1 MGPADL
7 PDLARR
13 GRRQLGRLL
22 QRELVEDTA
31 ACARALTALVG
42 RAPEGLTL
50 PGGPSSVPRA
60 LLTGSAL
67 QAMAACPWPSAM
79 MRQLDPDDPAF
90 LPPLGMHPV
99 LAARDRTLLGL
110 PERGRLAWVDP
121 LGWCGVGDGPA
132 VTTWF
137 GEGEAGAGG
146 ELWPLG
152 RAPDEV
158 GGAEA
163 GLWEQRRGEGGLG
176 VVTRGRRGALELELS
191 VFPVVVDGAVAWALV
206 ARLRRLHGA
215 AGPASLVFALRPA
228 GTEGVAPVFQLR
240 REAAGLWV
248 ADGVPVLAVAVRGQQ
263 ARVAAHGQPDPWAA
277 LRAATP
283 PAPDPSRGGS
293 DGAPGAQVVHCP
305 VGLASGAE
313 VYRATL
319 APGEELTRLA
329 ILAPPRRTPEALI
342 HTSAGSLWAGAQADR
357 RGLLQSGCELVL
369 AAHNHV
375 LDAAR
380 QRLLV
385 DPVGQDE
392 AVSLGGL
399 LGAVALARLGF
410 QRRAADRIAA
420 GLGRVRRDGSL
431 DGAEGPETA
440 AVLAWAAAEHLRW
453 TDASTSARATR
464 RAWLRLVEGLVRA
477 PPQAGGF
484 ALFGSRGS
492 RRWSAIWRAAAL
504 VGCASVLRDHRQVA
518 RDEDATRWGMA
529 GAAATEELDGWL
541 GDGPWTSARDR
552 VHDGSAAALLAAV
565 WLGVV
570 SPQHRGV
577 GPTLEA
583 LRQRQWH
590 GGGVLLHGG
599 AHLAATALL
608 VAAEERRSPGLDLL
622 EVVARLASPTGALP
636 TARHPTRGAVG
647 EGDDVLS
654 AALFVLLA
662 VERVQAGRGVLRVLP
677 GILRARGL
685 PTPYGPIEVEHGR
698 VRGQWRGAP
707 PQVRVGP
714 G

>member
-22 QRELVEDTA
+22 QREVVEDAA

-42 RAPEGLTL
+42 RAPEGLSL

-60 LLTGSAL
+60 LLTGNAL
-67 QAMAACPWPSAM
+67 QVMAACPWPSAM

-121 LGWCGVGDGPA
+121 LGWCGLGDGPA
-132 VTTWF
+132 VTAWF
-137 GEGEAGAGG
+137 GEGEPGG
-146 ELWPLG
+146 GGGCWPLG
-152 RAPDEV
+152 RAPDEARAPESAPV
-158 GGAEA
+158 
-163 GLWEQRRGEGGLG
+163 EQRRGEGGLG
-176 VVTRGRRGALELELS
+176 VVTRGRRGSLELELS
-191 VFPVVVDGAVAWALV
+191 ILPVVLDGAVAWALV
-206 ARLRRLHGA
+206 ARLRRLGGS
-215 AGPASLVFALRPA
+215 AGPAHLSFALRPA
-228 GTEGVAPVFQLR
+228 GTEGVRPVFQLAR
-240 REAAGLWV
+240 DAAGLWT
-248 ADGVPVLAVAVRGQQ
+248 ADGVPILAVGERGQH
-263 ARVAAHGQPDPWAA
+263 ALLGSHGQPDPWALLGA
-277 LRAATP
+277 GGGGLQGAA
-283 PAPDPSRGGS
+283 
-293 DGAPGAQVVHCP
+293 APGQVHCP

-313 VYRATL
+313 VYRAWL
-319 APGEELTRLA
+319 APGQELARLA
-329 ILAPPRRTPEALI
+329 ILAPPRRTAEVLER
-342 HTSAGSLWAGAQADR
+342 TSAESLWAGAQADR

-369 AAHNHV
+369 SSHNHV
-375 LDAAR
+375 LEAAR

-385 DPVGQDE
+385 EPVDPDE

-420 GLGRVRRDGSL
+420 GLARVRRDGTL
-431 DGAEGPETA
+431 EGAEGPETA
-440 AVLAWAAAEHLRW
+440 AALAWAAAEHLRW
-453 TDASTSARATR
+453 TDASTQARATR

-477 PPQAGGF
+477 PLQAGGF

-504 VGCASVLRDHRQVA
+504 VGCAAVLRDHHHVA
-518 RDEDATRWGMA
+518 RGEDATRWGLA
-529 GAAATEELDGWL
+529 GAAAAEELDGWL

-577 GPTLEA
+577 GPTLVA

-599 AHLAATALL
+599 AHIAATALL
-608 VAAEERRSPGLDLL
+608 VAAEERRSPGLDQLDL
-622 EVVARLASPTGALP
+622 VARLASPTGALP

-662 VERVQAGRGVLRVLP
+662 VERVQAGRGVLRLLP
-677 GILRARGL
+677 GLQRARGL
-685 PTPYGPIEVEHGR
+685 PTPYGPIDVDSGR

-707 PQVRVGP
+707 PQVRIG
-714 G
+714 GA